1 MRVVPTV
8 SLPENPMQL
17 ATWNVNSLKV
27 RLTQVLN
34 WLETNPVDALC
45 LQELKL
51 DHDKFPLEA
60 FTEIGYHAGWAGQK
74 TYNGVAVLS
83 REPGLDITRN
93 IPGFED
99 PQQRVLATTLPFG
112 SSTIRVISAYC
123 PNGQEVGSEKYLYK
137 LSWFKAFEAWLATE
151 KQRHPNIAV
160 LGDYNIAPVDEDVH
174 NPEKWIGQILVSEP
188 ERAAFQSLLALGFKD
203 AFRLFEQAP
212 KSFSWWDYR
221 MNGFKRNAGMRIDHV
236 LLSESLVPSCTGCL
250 IDKGPRALE
259 QPSDHTPVVATL
271 TLR

>member
-1 MRVVPTV
+1 MPT
-8 SLPENPMQL
+8 LQL

-27 RLTQVLN
+27 RLQQVLA
-34 WLETNPVDALC
+34 WLEANPVDALC

-60 FTEIGYHAGWAGQK
+60 FTAIGYHAGWAGQK

-83 REPGLDITRN
+83 RQPGSDITRN
-93 IPGFED
+93 IPGFDD
-99 PQQRVLATTLPFG
+99 PQQRVLATTLPYG
-112 SSTIRVISAYC
+112 DSTIRVISAYC

-137 LSWFKAFEAWLATE
+137 LAWFKAFEAWLITE
-151 KQRHPNIAV
+151 KQQHPNIAV
-160 LGDYNIAPVDEDVH
+160 LGDYNIAPVDADVH
-174 NPEKWIGQILVSEP
+174 NPEKWLGQILVSEP
-188 ERAAFQSLLALGFKD
+188 ERAAFQSLLALGFTD
-203 AFRLFEQAP
+203 AFRLFEQPP

-236 LLSESLVPSCTGCL
+236 LLSEPLVPSCTACV

-259 QPSDHTPVVATL
+259 QPSDHTPVIATL
-271 TLR
+271 TFG

>member
-1 MRVVPTV
+1 
-8 SLPENPMQL
+8 MQL

-27 RLTQVLN
+27 RLPQVLA
-34 WLETNPVDALC
+34 WLEANPVDALC

-74 TYNGVAVLS
+74 TYNGVAVIS
-83 REPGLDITRN
+83 REPGQDITRN

-99 PQQRVLATTLPFG
+99 HQQRVLATTLPFG
-112 SSTIRVISAYC
+112 NQTIRVISAYC
-123 PNGQEVGSEKYLYK
+123 PNGQSLDSDKYIYK
-137 LSWFKAFEAWLATE
+137 LAWYKAFEQWLSE
-151 KQRHPNIAV
+151 EMQRHPNIAV
-160 LGDYNIAPVDEDVH
+160 LGDYNIAPKDEDVH
-174 NPEKWIGQILVSEP
+174 NPEKWVGQVLVSEP
-188 ERAAFQSLLALGFKD
+188 ERAALESLLALGLKD
-203 AFRLFEQAP
+203 SFRLFEQPA

-236 LLSESLVPSCTGCL
+236 LLSAALAEKCTACI
-250 IDKGPRALE
+250 IDKGPRANE

-271 TLR
+271 RSE

>member
-1 MRVVPTV
+1 
-8 SLPENPMQL
+8 MQL

-27 RLTQVLN
+27 RLPQVLA
-34 WLETNPVDALC
+34 WLEANPVDALC

-74 TYNGVAVLS
+74 TYNGVAVIS
-83 REPGLDITRN
+83 KEAGQDITRN

-99 PQQRVLATTLPFG
+99 AQQRVLATTLPFG
-112 SSTIRVISAYC
+112 NETIRVISAYC
-123 PNGQEVGSEKYLYK
+123 PNGQSLDSDKYVYK
-137 LSWFKAFEAWLATE
+137 LAWYKAFEHWLTE
-151 KQRHPNIAV
+151 EMQRHPNIAV
-160 LGDYNIAPVDEDVH
+160 LGDYNIAPKDEDVH
-174 NPEKWIGQILVSEP
+174 NPEKWVGQILVSEP
-188 ERAAFQSLLALGFKD
+188 ERAALESLLALGLTD
-203 AFRLFEQAP
+203 SFRLFDQPP

-236 LLSESLVPSCTGCL
+236 LLSAPLVQKCTACI
-250 IDKGPRALE
+250 IDKGPRANE

-271 TLR
+271 RSE

>member
-1 MRVVPTV
+1 
-8 SLPENPMQL
+8 MQL

-27 RLTQVLN
+27 RLPQVLA
-34 WLETNPVDALC
+34 WLEANPVDALC

-74 TYNGVAVLS
+74 TYNGVAVIS
-83 REPGLDITRN
+83 KSPGADIVRN

-99 PQQRVLATTLPFG
+99 HQQRVLATTLPFG
-112 SSTIRVISAYC
+112 SESIRVISAYC
-123 PNGQEVGSEKYLYK
+123 PNGQSLDSDKYVYK
-137 LSWFKAFEAWLATE
+137 LAWYKAFEQWLAQE
-151 KQRHPNIAV
+151 MRDHPNIAV
-160 LGDYNIAPVDEDVH
+160 LGDYNIAPKDEDVH
-174 NPEKWIGQILVSEP
+174 NPEKWVGQVLVSEP
-188 ERAAFQSLLALGFKD
+188 ERAALESLLALGLTD
-203 AFRLFEQAP
+203 AFRMFDQPE

-236 LLSESLVPSCTGCL
+236 LLSGALAKQCTACI
-250 IDKGPRALE
+250 IDKAPRANE

-271 TLR
+271 RSA